1 MKAAGIERE
10 LWPVLDANSQTLL
23 PAIFGAI
30 LFTNYILSIAG
41 FCIYNQTH

>member
-23 PAIFGAI
+23 PAIFGVNI
-30 LFTNYILSIAG
+30 VYKLYS
-41 FCIYNQTH
+41 